1 MDDFDERLRAFN
13 SGEANLSPEERIE
26 LTRDAI
32 AELDRLVAEAKR
44 LTGEKDPARTKHL
57 IEQGELRA
65 LHLRLMIGPENI
77 RQ

>member
-1 MDDFDERLRAFN
+1 MDDFDERMKAYT
-13 SGEANLSPEERIE
+13 SGEADLSPEERIE

-32 AELDRLVAEAKR
+32 AELERLVAEARR

-65 LHLRLMIGPENI
+65 FHLRLMIGPENC